1 MQTNYTYN
9 EQTYIRAL
17 RGANIVLWEWCT
29 ENSKIFFS
37 NNLVDITG
45 YDSYSF
51 INLLD
56 FIEKIVVS
64 DDRTSAKN
72 DLTFFMNGNT
82 TTYRSDFRILTK
94 DGKIKY
100 FLITGKTTKTSK
112 EGKKFLSGSLMDITE
127 KKLLEEQIKY
137 LAYYDSLTG
146 IPNRFLFTNNLRIM
160 LQNSKKGALIFL
172 DIDGL
177 KLVNDTFGH
186 DYGDLLLIIFSQLMI
201 SAIKDSGKIYRMAGD
216 EFMIIVDKFN
226 SYKEVT
232 NLCDNI
238 LNYLKKPFEVK
249 YEQIYITI
257 SMGISIFPKDSN
269 DINELYKYSDLAL
282 YKSKISG
289 KNNFTF
295 FQKNIFDLYNRRLTI
310 EQELKSAIK
319 NNEFHMLYQPQINSK
334 NNEIIGFE
342 SLLRWESQ
350 KLGCISPAEFI
361 PIAEKTGLIVEIGDW
376 TLNCVCKV
384 IHAMNI
390 KGIELKK
397 MSINVS
403 PIQLRK
409 PDFIYKFTNTY
420 KKYAVSPSILE
431 VEITEGTL
439 INLSTSKL
447 ETIDILL
454 KNGIRVSIDD
464 FGTGYSSLN
473 YLTNLPINTIKI
485 DKSFIDNIYS
495 KKNKA
500 VVSCIINLSK
510 LLNYEVIAE
519 GVETKKQLDLL
530 SEIGCTII
538 QGYYFSK
545 PLPICE
551 VEKLLIKGN
560 TLGGA

>member
-1 MQTNYTYN
+1 MVKT
-9 EQTYIRAL
+9 
-17 RGANIVLWEWCT
+17 
-29 ENSKIFFS
+29 
-37 NNLVDITG
+37 
-45 YDSYSF
+45 
-51 INLLD
+51 
-56 FIEKIVVS
+56 
-64 DDRTSAKN
+64 
-72 DLTFFMNGNT
+72 
-82 TTYRSDFRILTK
+82 IL
-94 DGKIKY
+94 
-100 FLITGKTTKTSK
+100 
-112 EGKKFLSGSLMDITE
+112 
-127 KKLLEEQIKY
+127 
-137 LAYYDSLTG
+137 
-146 IPNRFLFTNNLRIM
+146 P
-160 LQNSKKGALIFL
+160 
-172 DIDGL
+172 
-177 KLVNDTFGH
+177 
-186 DYGDLLLIIFSQLMI
+186 
-201 SAIKDSGKIYRMAGD
+201 
-216 EFMIIVDKFN
+216 
-226 SYKEVT
+226 
-232 NLCDNI
+232 
-238 LNYLKKPFEVK
+238 
-249 YEQIYITI
+249 
-257 SMGISIFPKDSN
+257 
-269 DINELYKYSDLAL
+269 
-282 YKSKISG
+282 
-289 KNNFTF
+289 F

-473 YLTNLPINTIKI
+473 YLT
-485 DKSFIDNIYS
+485 DRKS
-495 KKNKA
+495 
-500 VVSCIINLSK
+500 VV
-510 LLNYEVIAE
+510 
-519 GVETKKQLDLL
+519 
-530 SEIGCTII
+530 
-538 QGYYFSK
+538 
-545 PLPICE
+545 
-551 VEKLLIKGN
+551 
-560 TLGGA
+560 

>member
-17 RGANIVLWEWCT
+17 KGANIVLWEWCT

-45 YDSYSF
+45 YDSDSF

-82 TTYRSDFRILTK
+82 TAYRSDFRILTK

-186 DYGDLLLIIFSQLMI
+186 DYGDLLLIIFSQLMS

-447 ETIDILL
+447 EPIDILL